1 MQETIKILA
10 EDSNGSSF
18 RWPYYNGI
26 IAWAPSGSFLYHDSM
41 EKIITSLRV
50 DVDDIGLEP
59 EYILAWIWDELLMR
73 LFLHNKDD
81 WEKQIQIVA
90 QDIKDHAEAG
100 EIIKL
105 C

>member
-1 MQETIKILA
+1 
-10 EDSNGSSF
+10 
-18 RWPYYNGI
+18 
-26 IAWAPSGSFLYHDSM
+26 
-41 EKIITSLRV
+41 
-50 DVDDIGLEP
+50 
-59 EYILAWIWDELLMR
+59 MR